1 MISRIPPLPLRFA
14 NVPVRRAAWRSAV
27 LAFVTAG
34 LLLVGLQAVMHRHVD
49 LGKSGAERVHCQLCV
64 HQHGAAGPAA
74 MPAPV
79 AWVATLSYAIAEP
92 ASAPAL
98 QRGFFLYDSRGPP
111 RT

>member
-1 MISRIPPLPLRFA
+1 MIRTPPLPLLFA
-14 NVPVRRAAWRSAV
+14 SVPTRRATWRSAV

-34 LLLVGLQAVMHRHVD
+34 LLLVGLQAVAHRHVD
-49 LGKSGAERVHCQLCV
+49 PGKGGAERVHCQLCV

-74 MPAPV
+74 MPTTV

-92 ASAPAL
+92 ASAPAQ